1 MCESFIC
8 LVFDKLIVLSDFLL
22 CFHLFFLLLHE
33 GSHAL
38 VCILE
43 EVLAD
48 DIGAESRLL
57 HHVRWRLKHYTAISI
72 IVLLLLGD

>member
-8 LVFDKLIVLSDFLL
+8 LVFDKLIVLPDFLL
-22 CFHLFFLLLHE
+22 CFHLFLLLLHE
-33 GSHAL
+33 RSHAL

-48 DIGAESRLL
+48 DVGAEPRLL

-72 IVLLLLGD
+72 IVLFLFGD

>member
-22 CFHLFFLLLHE
+22 CFHLFLLLLHE

-38 VCILE
+38 VCVLE

-48 DIGAESRLL
+48 DVGAESRLL
-57 HHVRWRLKHYTAISI
+57 HHVSWRLKHYTAISI
-72 IVLLLLGD
+72 IVLFLFGD